1 LVKKIEIKNSI
12 EQQNVLE
19 LEKKLKE
26 KEKLLNENSNR
37 INNFQN
43 QINQLVAKQQEL
55 DYAFIQTCNERDKQ
69 TKIIEELTN
78 KYLFLKNEKND
89 FEHLV
94 IHKIN

>member
-1 LVKKIEIKNSI
+1 MVS
-12 EQQNVLE
+12 
-19 LEKKLKE
+19 
-26 KEKLLNENSNR
+26 
-37 INNFQN
+37 
-43 QINQLVAKQQEL
+43 KQQEL

-94 IHKIN
+94 IYKIN

>member
-1 LVKKIEIKNSI
+1 MAS
-12 EQQNVLE
+12 
-19 LEKKLKE
+19 
-26 KEKLLNENSNR
+26 
-37 INNFQN
+37 
-43 QINQLVAKQQEL
+43 KQQEL

-94 IHKIN
+94 IKDLNAILLNNLNLILKKKIALSA